1 MRKIPSVMLSQH
13 PDNASTPYW
22 HNKPYIET
30 HHELFECYLM
40 FKELGA
46 QEYMWDWEGKLVDE
60 SVIER
65 LLQDYSEFFKKKPI
79 GKEVFIT
86 FRIPNPAVETGFRLA
101 RAFMVIL
108 SARQLALSHGIHSPP
123 LFEVILPLTE
133 KAEDMSYIQKSF
145 QRLAR
150 TVHITFKGTHLPFD
164 SIEVIPTFEDV
175 QTLLNSGKILKKYI
189 EFTKNKFHSV
199 PIYLRPFCARSDPA
213 LNSGIVPTTLAI
225 KWALSE
231 YAKFTRDTG
240 ILTYPIIAPGAL
252 PFRGGLTPETV
263 DEFMQEFQGIKT
275 VVIQSSFRYDYPVQK
290 VRSAIQKMIKELPL
304 SKSVI
309 LSIQTGYDIHTIIP
323 WFETSYKEMVMN
335 IAPFV
340 NNLSRYIPKRR
351 ERFQHIGLF
360 GYSREVSGTKL
371 PRAIGFTA
379 CCYSLGIP
387 PELLGMGKG
396 LKKAIKE
403 NKIKLIESLY
413 TGLKP
418 MLLRAGRYL
427 RKESINELGL
437 KDLEKEIKII
447 EDYVGESLGPKT
459 KTEIEHGQLV
469 AQIVSQ
475 MKKGVNP
482 QSSIKKAA
490 VLRKSL
496 G

>member
-1 MRKIPSVMLSQH
+1 MRKIPSVMFSQH
-13 PDNASTPYW
+13 PDNASSPYW
-22 HNKPYIET
+22 HSKPYIET

-65 LLQDYSEFFKKKPI
+65 LLQEYPDFFEKKPI
-79 GKEVFIT
+79 GKELFIT

-108 SARQLALSHGIHSPP
+108 SARQLALSHDLHAPP
-123 LFEVILPLTE
+123 LFEVILPLAE
-133 KAEDMSYIQKSF
+133 KAEDMIYIQKSF

-150 TVHITFKGTHLPFD
+150 AVHIIFKGTNLPFD

-175 QTLLNSGKILKKYI
+175 QTLMNSGKILKKYI
-189 EFTKNKFHSV
+189 EFTQKNFHSL

-213 LNSGIVPTTLAI
+213 LNSGIIPTTLAI

-231 YAKFTRDTG
+231 YAKFTQDTG

-275 VVIQSSFRYDYPVQK
+275 VVIQSSFRYDFPVQK
-290 VRSAIQKMIKELPL
+290 VRSAIQKITRELPR
-304 SKSVI
+304 SESVI
-309 LSIQTGYDIHTIIP
+309 LSDKTGNDIHSIIP
-323 WFETSYKEMVMN
+323 WFETPYKDMVMQ

-340 NNLSRYIPKRR
+340 NNLSHYIPKRR

-403 NKIKLIESLY
+403 HKIKLIESLY
-413 TGLKP
+413 KGLKP
-418 MLLRAGRYL
+418 MLLKAGRYL

-447 EDYVGESLGPKT
+447 EDYVGESLGPRT

-469 AQIVSQ
+469 AQIVSY
-475 MKKGVNP
+475 MKNGKNP
-482 QSSIKKAA
+482 QSAIKQAA
-490 VLRKSL
+490 
-496 G
+496 

>member
-1 MRKIPSVMLSQH
+1 MRKIPSVMFSQH
-13 PDNASTPYW
+13 PDNAASPYW
-22 HNKPYIET
+22 HSKPYIET
-30 HHELFECYLM
+30 HHELYECYLM

-65 LLQDYSEFFKKKPI
+65 LLQEYPEFFKKKPI

-86 FRIPNPAVETGFRLA
+86 FRIPNPSVETGFRLA

-108 SARQLALSHGIHSPP
+108 SARQLALSHELHAPP

-133 KAEDMSYIQKSF
+133 KAEDMTYIQKSF

-150 TVHITFKGTHLPFD
+150 TVHITFKGTSLPFD

-175 QTLLNSGKILKKYI
+175 QTLLNSGKILKKYVK
-189 EFTKNKFHSV
+189 FTKKTFHSV

-263 DEFMQEFQGIKT
+263 DEFMKEFQGIKT

-290 VRSAIQKMIKELPL
+290 VKYAIGKITKNLPQ

-309 LSIQTGYDIHTIIP
+309 LSDKIGKDIHSIIP
-323 WFETSYKEMVMN
+323 WFETSYKDMIMQ
-335 IAPFV
+335 IAPFC
-340 NNLSRYIPKRR
+340 K
-351 ERFQHIGLF
+351 
-360 GYSREVSGTKL
+360 
-371 PRAIGFTA
+371 
-379 CCYSLGIP
+379 
-387 PELLGMGKG
+387 
-396 LKKAIKE
+396 
-403 NKIKLIESLY
+403 
-413 TGLKP
+413 
-418 MLLRAGRYL
+418 
-427 RKESINELGL
+427 
-437 KDLEKEIKII
+437 
-447 EDYVGESLGPKT
+447 
-459 KTEIEHGQLV
+459 
-469 AQIVSQ
+469 
-475 MKKGVNP
+475 
-482 QSSIKKAA
+482 
-490 VLRKSL
+490 
-496 G
+496 